1 MQPGTL
7 VRIKPEYEGYGC
19 YGLGYIVCRKQDSIP
34 LSDVDSFGTDAGGWS
49 FKTYSVFIS
58 SLERIMTFYE
68 YELDIVAG

>member
-7 VRIKPEYEGYGC
+7 IRIKPEYEGYGC
-19 YGLGYIVCRKQDSIP
+19 YGLGYVVGRNQDAVP
-34 LSDVDSFGTDAGGWS
+34 LSDVDSLGPDAGEWS
-49 FKTYSVFIS
+49 FKTYRVFIS